1 MLVLSEYARNQ
12 LRDTFADVRQCV
24 IFYFMPYIYCK
35 GALTAESRHAAMLDT
50 CSGRPPPLAGRPP
63 LSAKRASHFVTHSR
77 DQSRHRYISTLTI
90 PISSEYPQPITVS
103 IKVPANLYMFL
114 EGPKIKIK

>member
-1 MLVLSEYARNQ
+1 MTSVPTHVLSEYARNQ

-63 LSAKRASHFVTHSR
+63 PLQTRLTFRHARLHGRWRGEPSPLYIHLRWSVTNMH
-77 DQSRHRYISTLTI
+77 
-90 PISSEYPQPITVS
+90 
-103 IKVPANLYMFL
+103 
-114 EGPKIKIK
+114 

>member
-1 MLVLSEYARNQ
+1 MTSVPTHVLSEYARNQ

-77 DQSRHRYISTLTI
+77 DQSRHRYISTFFRALL
-90 PISSEYPQPITVS
+90 P
-103 IKVPANLYMFL
+103 FL
-114 EGPKIKIK
+114 LRGAEIRARL